1 MRFIRNI
8 EKTWLLIL
16 LVGVALFAY
25 SCEKNFLDL
34 TPQQSV
40 AEEEFLK
47 TLSDF
52 KAAILGIYDQLQ
64 LSDLY
69 GRYTLL
75 VPDVMGRDVKQNA
88 QANRAK
94 AWAEYNGST
103 STVHRIDREFWAEY
117 YEAINMANKIINA
130 DYDPPTEQARK
141 EYQQILGEAY
151 ALRALCYFDLVRIF
165 AQHYTFTADA
175 SHPGVPIVLQSD
187 ITQKPAR
194 NTVKEVYDQI
204 ISDFQKGIELMTM
217 DPPNNGYMSKEAA
230 QALLSRV
237 YLYKEDW
244 ANAEAMATA
253 VINSGKFNL
262 IPREEYKNMFFPDLS
277 SEVIFGV
284 IFTLTDN
291 PGSNHL
297 GRMYKASGYGDYLPS
312 NDLLSLLDST
322 DVRWVMF
329 REDPNLGGE
338 FGKYRVDKWP
348 SEGSEIDTDDI
359 PIIRL
364 AEVYLNRAEA
374 RYHLGNYQGA
384 IEDLMTVRR
393 RAWPTAP
400 DVTATGDA
408 LLEEILNERRR
419 ELCFEGHGIWDITRY
434 KMDLVRN
441 DCTAPVCYV
450 PYPDPRFV
458 LPIPF
463 EEVDVNPNIEQ
474 NPGY

>member
-1 MRFIRNI
+1 MRFIRNF

-25 SCEKNFLDL
+25 SCEKDFLSL
-34 TPQQSV
+34 TPHQSV

-47 TLSDF
+47 TISDF
-52 KAAILGIYDQLQ
+52 KAAIIGIYDQLQ
-64 LSDLY
+64 SPSLY

-103 STVHRIDREFWAEY
+103 STTHRIDRWFWARY

-130 DYDPPTEQARK
+130 KYDPPTDEAKK
-141 EYQQILGEAY
+141 EYEQVLGEAH

-165 AQHYTFTADA
+165 AQHYTFTPDA

-187 ITQKPAR
+187 VTQKPAR
-194 NTVKEVYDQI
+194 NTVKEVYDQV
-204 ISDFQKGIELMTM
+204 ISDFTKGIELMTM
-217 DPPNNGYMSKEAA
+217 DPPSNAYMSKEAA

-237 YLYKEDW
+237 FLYKEDW
-244 ANAEAMATA
+244 ANSEAMATA
-253 VINSGKFNL
+253 VINSGKFAL
-262 IPREEYKNMFFPDLS
+262 LPREQYKSMFYPDLS
-277 SEVIFGV
+277 QEVVFG
-284 IFTLTDN
+284 IHFTLNDN

-297 GRMYKASGYGDYLPS
+297 GYMYKASGYGDYLPS

-329 REDPNLGGE
+329 REDPNLSGE

-348 SEGSEIDTDDI
+348 SEGADINTDDI
-359 PIIRL
+359 PVIRL

-374 RYHLGNYQGA
+374 RWHQGNYQGA
-384 IEDLMTVRR
+384 IEDLMTIRH

-408 LLEEILNERRR
+408 LLNEILTERRR
-419 ELCFEGHGIWDITRY
+419 ELCFEGHGIWDITRN

-441 DCTAPVCYV
+441 DCTAPVCTV

-458 LPIPF
+458 LPIPY
-463 EEVDVNPNIEQ
+463 EEIDVNPNIQQ